1 MKRLKYRGAK
11 PCLKKKAKKGKRKK
25 KAKTKTKN

>member
-11 PCLKKKAKKGKRKK
+11 PMSEEEGEEGEGEEEEESED
-25 KAKTKTKN
+25 